1 MSEVKVNKISPR
13 TNCGTVQLGDSGD
26 TITIPAGATITNNG
40 TQTGFGREGSVNWQT
55 GSLKTSTFTAVSGE
69 GYFINQGSAI
79 TANLPAG
86 SAGAIVAFSDY
97 ARNFATNKLTIS
109 PNGSEKIGGVA
120 ADLDLTVN
128 GQALTLVYI
137 DSTKGWINVQN
148 AEDTEE
154 GIVNDISPIS
164 PVLPDTVFQTLLEE
178 REQKLFLGIDWNN
191 PEHLIFIILALAILS
206 IAALIYAVS
215 RKPKTKNDEDTI
227 QNREQS
233 KTILNR
239 PQSIT
244 TEINEEQSYK
254 GPTVKEMAKFEGDKT
269 FIANMCISKPKII
282 SSMFSEWI
290 ANDEEQGTTK
300 VVRSLISVDEKLI
313 NILKPYM
320 SSNIYEIINAASSKP
335 FGFLPF
341 YPGPGYGGH
350 CIPIDPFY
358 LSWRSKQFG
367 YDPKFIELSGK
378 INSGM
383 PKRIAIKVTQL
394 LKKNQKNKILILGV
408 AYKKNVDDIRES
420 PAIQIINY
428 LSKNKKNML
437 SFYDPYINKI
447 STRNKIFSKCQFFKL
462 NFKKL
467 KLFDVIIIVTDHDI
481 LDYEKIYKNSKLIV
495 DCRGRYHKNKNDNI
509 IKL

>member
-1 MSEVKVNKISPR
+1 MDNLKIKLRNKK
-13 TNCGTVQLGDSGD
+13 
-26 TITIPAGATITNNG
+26 A
-40 TQTGFGREGSVNWQT
+40 
-55 GSLKTSTFTAVSGE
+55 
-69 GYFINQGSAI
+69 
-79 TANLPAG
+79 
-86 SAGAIVAFSDY
+86 
-97 ARNFATNKLTIS
+97 
-109 PNGSEKIGGVA
+109 KIGIIGLGYVGLPLCLRFLEVGFKVIGF
-120 ADLDLTVN
+120 DSDKTKIKKLKN
-128 GQALTLVYI
+128 GKSYI
-137 DSTKGWINVQN
+137 KSISSTKLKKLKKKFNITYNMNIISNV
-148 AEDTEE
+148 DV
-154 GIVNDISPIS
+154 IIIC
-164 PVLPDTVFQTLLEE
+164 LPT
-178 REQKLFLGIDWNN
+178 
-191 PEHLIFIILALAILS
+191 PLI
-206 IAALIYAVS
+206 
-215 RKPKTKNDEDTI
+215 KKTK
-227 QNREQS
+227 
-233 KTILNR
+233 
-239 PQSIT
+239 
-244 TEINEEQSYK
+244 
-254 GPTVKEMAKFEGDKT
+254 
-269 FIANMCISKPKII
+269 KPDMTYIKRIC
-282 SSMFSEWI
+282 
-290 ANDEEQGTTK
+290 
-300 VVRSLISVDEKLI
+300 
-313 NILKPYM
+313 NILKNKIRKNQAIILESTTYPGTTREYFLPLIQKNKLLVGKNFYLIYSPEREDPGNEKYSIKNVPKIVSGYTKACKSIGSLIYKSVAKRVVTVETLDHAEM
-320 SSNIYEIINAASSKP
+320 VKLYENIFRSVNIGLANEMKLVCEKMGLNIYEIINAASSKP